1 MTTHAQS
8 PAKTNLD
15 VMWRR
20 FKSSRAQV
28 LTTWVEAERAMALAN
43 RERGASGPSGDR
55 LLAAEAALQG
65 AIVDFA
71 ATQDGVRD
79 PMPVALALLRK
90 AEAELF
96 EDPPDLRQ
104 PASGGDRRKTM
115 RRGIGDRRSRANR
128 PN

>member
-8 PAKTNLD
+8 PAKTDVD

-28 LTTWVEAERAMALAN
+28 LGTWVEAERAMALAH
-43 RERGASGPSGDR
+43 RERGAGGPSGDR

-96 EDPPDLRQ
+96 DDPPDLRQ
-104 PASGGDRRKTM
+104 PAAGGDRRMTV
-115 RRGIGDRRSRANR
+115 RRGIGDRRRRADRHN
-128 PN
+128 